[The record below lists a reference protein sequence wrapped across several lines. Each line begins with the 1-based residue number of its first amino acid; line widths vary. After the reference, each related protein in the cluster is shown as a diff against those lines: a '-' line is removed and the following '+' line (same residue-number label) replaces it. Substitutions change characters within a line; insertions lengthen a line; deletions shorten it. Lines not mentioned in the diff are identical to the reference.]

1 MRFMC
6 RQAVGVGCATLLF
19 CCLAGA
25 SEPPTEPIL
34 RIETGLHTAPIRRI
48 ATDAGGRWLAT
59 VSDDKT
65 LKLWDLQKVSIQ
77 QTLRPPIDKGN
88 TGKLYSVAMSPD
100 GAYIATGGWTLWDKG
115 SSIYVFQRATG
126 HLVHHIADMPNV
138 IYELAWSPDGRYLAA
153 GLGGKNGIRVFRS
166 DNYDLV
172 GQDRDYGSLVYSLD
186 FDRQGRLVASGY
198 DGSLRLYQVGP
209 GGLKLLNKK
218 TAPGGKRPVGVRF
231 SPDGKMIAVGFYDAP
246 SVSLLSAD
254 SLDFIAAPEARG
266 LRKDAGLPAV
276 SWSADGSTLFA
287 GGTARSADG
296 KFRILRAW
304 SQGGRGEYRDLAAAD
319 NTIQDIR
326 PLTGGGAVFSAFD
339 PAWGVFDASG
349 RRTAFFPAAIADF
362 RDSREGFRLSRD
374 GLSVR
379 FSFGPRVTAPSL
391 FNFAEHRY
399 EAWSGD
405 AGLLPP
411 RLTAEGIDVKD
422 WISST
427 EPTLNGQALRLD
439 NNERS
444 RSLAVAPDG
453 QSFVLGAEWSLRRFD
468 RVGRELWKKEA
479 SGTVWAVNISADGR
493 WVVAAYSDGTIRW
506 HRLSDGKELVAFFP
520 HVDQKHWVAWTA
532 SGYYD
537 ASPGAEDLIGWH
549 LNRGK
554 DTAADF
560 FPASRFRDKFYR
572 PDVITRIFDT
582 LDEGKALRQANL
594 DAGRPDGA
602 QPVQLR
608 NVLPPVV
615 EILSPSDGTAVSQS
629 NITLKYSIRSPNDAP
644 VTNLRARVNGQAV
657 TVTGNANE
665 VTIPIPPQ
673 DSVIH
678 LFAEN
683 RNGVSVPAILT
694 VVWKGAAP
702 AKSKDEFEVKPKLYV
717 LAVGVS
723 DYDNPKYKLG
733 LAAKDAKDF
742 AAALKDQKGKL
753 YREVDVKLLTD
764 KKASRDEVLE
774 GLDWLQK
781 QVTSKDIGMLF
792 LAGHGVN
799 DTTGVY
805 YFMPSNAAVDKLK
818 STGVVFTEIKNTLS
832 NLAGKAL
839 FFVDTC
845 HSGNVLGGRRAI
857 STDVTGVIN
866 ELASAEN
873 GVVVFSSST
882 GRQYS
887 LENPEWG
894 NGAFTKALVEGFNGK
909 ANYMKT
915 GRITHKM
922 LDFYISER
930 VKEITGGQQTPVTQA
945 PGGVPDFPIALVAGG

>member
-1 MRFMC
+1 MRFML
-6 RQAVGVGCATLLF
+6 RLVVVVGCATLLF
-19 CCLAGA
+19 CRLAGA
-25 SEPPTEPIL
+25 SEPPSEPIL

-48 ATDAGGRWLAT
+48 AADAGGRWLVTA
-59 VSDDKT
+59 SDDKT
-65 LKLWDLQKVSIQ
+65 LRLWDLQRGAIL
-77 QTLRPPIDKGN
+77 QTLRPPLDKGN
-88 TGKLYSVAMSPD
+88 SGKLYSVAMSPD
-100 GAYIATGGWTLWDKG
+100 GAYIATGGWTLWDAG

-138 IYELAWSPDGRYLAA
+138 IYELAWSPDGRYLAV
-153 GLGGKNGIRVFRS
+153 GLGGKSGIRVFRG
-166 DNYDLV
+166 DNYALV
-172 GQDRDYGSLVYSLD
+172 GQDRDYGSLVYGLD
-186 FDRQGRLVASGY
+186 FDRQGRLVTSSY
-198 DGSLRLYQVGP
+198 DGSLRLYQVSP
-209 GGLKLLNKK
+209 GGLQLLNKK

-231 SPDGKMIAVGFYDAP
+231 SPDGKGIAVGFYDAP
-246 SVSLLSAD
+246 NVSLLSAD
-254 SLDFIAAPEARG
+254 SLDFIAAPEVRG
-266 LRKDAGLPAV
+266 LRKDAGLPV
-276 SWSADGSTLFA
+276 VCWSADGSTLFA
-287 GGTARSADG
+287 GGTALSADG
-296 KFRILRAW
+296 KSRILRAW
-304 SQGGRGEYRDLAAAD
+304 SQGGHGEYRDLVAAA

-326 PLTGGGAVFSAFD
+326 PLAGGGVVFSAFD

-349 RRTAFFPAAIADF
+349 QRKAFFPAAIADF
-362 RDSREGFRLSRD
+362 RDSWEGFRLSRD

-379 FSFGPRVTAPSL
+379 FGFEPWGKISTR
-391 FNFAEHRY
+391 FNFAERRY
-399 EAWSGD
+399 EASTSD
-405 AGLLPP
+405 ADLLPP
-411 RLTAEGIDVKD
+411 RVKAKDIDVKN

-427 EPTLNGQALRLD
+427 KPTLNGQALGLSD
-439 NNERS
+439 NERS
-444 RSLAVAPDG
+444 RSLAFAPDE

-468 RVGRELWKKEA
+468 LVGRELWKKEV
-479 SGTVWAVNISADGR
+479 SCTVWAVNISADGR
-493 WVVAAYSDGTIRW
+493 FIVAAYADGTIRW

-520 HVDQKHWVAWTA
+520 HADHKRWVTWTP

-537 ASPGAEDLIGWH
+537 ASPGGEDLIGWH

-560 FPASRFRDKFYR
+560 FPASRFRSQFYR

-594 DAGRPDGA
+594 DAGRLGDA

-615 EILSPSDGTAVSQS
+615 EILSPSDGTAVSQP
-629 NITLKYSIRSPNDAP
+629 NITLIYGTRTPGDAP
-644 VTNLRARVNGQAV
+644 VTSLRARVNGQAV
-657 TVTGNANE
+657 TVTGKAPE
-665 VTIPIPPQ
+665 VTVPIPPQ

-683 RNGVSVPAILT
+683 RNGVSVPAILM

-702 AKSKDEFEVKPKLYV
+702 VKSKDEFEVKPKLYV
-717 LAVGVS
+717 VAVGVS

-742 AAALKDQKGKL
+742 AAALQDQKGSL
-753 YREVDVKLLTD
+753 YREVEVKLLTD

-792 LAGHGVN
+792 LAGHGIN
-799 DTTGVY
+799 DNTGVY
-805 YFMPSNAAVDKLK
+805 YFMPSNADVNKLK

-845 HSGNVLGGRRAI
+845 HSGNVLGGRRAVSADI
-857 STDVTGVIN
+857 NGVIN

-909 ANYMKT
+909 ANYNKT

-930 VKEITGGQQTPVTQA
+930 VKELTGGQQTPVTQA
-945 PGGVPDFPIALVAGG
+945 PGGVPDFPIALVKNS